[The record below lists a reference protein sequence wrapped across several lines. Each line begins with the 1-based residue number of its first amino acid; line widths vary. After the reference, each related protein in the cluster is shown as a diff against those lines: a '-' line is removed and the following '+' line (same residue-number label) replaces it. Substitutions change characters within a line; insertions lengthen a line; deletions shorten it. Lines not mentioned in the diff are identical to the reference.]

1 MRNFS
6 LANSRPSRGASQE
19 RLFHSIRLAVRLLKY
34 NLTCYILSHPYPL
47 RVVFAVIRRVRP
59 IAVLFGNVVV
69 VTKHCDVREVLDRS
83 GDFNLSDVL
92 GPNMPWGPFL
102 LSLDWRQQHK
112 DERQLLQEVVRPA
125 DVDAIKKKATA
136 KCSELIAA
144 KRTVGELD
152 IVSELCNEIMIGIV
166 HRYFGVPIIDD
177 SNQTMRILG
186 DVGAFILVKPP
197 ADSERANRA
206 YSGMATLTET
216 LTKKVLDQIAAQG
229 QAVGTLQSQ
238 PAQADDLLTRLI
250 KLHCGGGGPG
260 WFNDDWIRRYIT
272 GLAAT
277 AGGTAVRAAAH
288 AIDRLLAYPAGLQ
301 EAQELAAKLQTG
313 GDADAQRRL
322 HQIVYEAL
330 RFRPMVPL
338 LVRYSPRETIL
349 AKGTDRVRTVP
360 AGGTVIAA
368 AIAGMFDPEVFE
380 NPSRFSPNRKL
391 ADYLHFGFGPHAC
404 FGKYVA
410 DIVMVEIIRSLLLL
424 PNLRRAPGSRGKVRH
439 DGAVVTSLWVAFD
452 PATAGAGA
460 TSEGTP
466 P

>member
-1 MRNFS
+1 MSNSS
-6 LANSRPSRGASQE
+6 LGNSHRSRGASRE
-19 RLFHSIRLAVRLLKY
+19 RLFQSVRLAVTILMY
-34 NLTCYILSHPYPL
+34 NLKCYFLSHPYPL
-47 RVVFAVIRRVRP
+47 RLVFAVIRRVRP
-59 IAVLFGNVVV
+59 VAVFGKTVV

-83 GDFNLSDVL
+83 SDFNLSDVL

-102 LSLDWRQQHK
+102 LSIDWRQQHK
-112 DERQLLQEVVRPA
+112 DERQLLQDIVLHA
-125 DVDAIKKKATA
+125 DIDAIKKKVTA
-136 KCSELIAA
+136 RCSELIAA

-152 IVSELCNEIMIGIV
+152 VVSELCNQIMINIV
-166 HRYFGVPIIDD
+166 SCYFGVPIIDGTA
-177 SNQTMRILG
+177 QTMRILG

-216 LTKKVLDQIAAQG
+216 LTKKGLEQTKPQG
-229 QAVGTLQSQ
+229 QEVGTPPSQ
-238 PAQADDLLTRLI
+238 ITQTDDLLTRLI
-250 KLHCGGGGPG
+250 KMRYAGGGPG
-260 WFNDDWIRRYIT
+260 WFNDDWIRRQIT

-277 AGGTAVRAAAH
+277 AGGTAVRAATH

-301 EAQELAAKLQTG
+301 EAQEIAGTLRSG
-313 GDADAQRRL
+313 CDVDAQRRL

-338 LVRYSPRETIL
+338 LVRYSPRETII
-349 AKGTDRVRTVP
+349 AKGTDRARTIS

-368 AIAGMFDPEVFE
+368 AIGGMFDPEVFE
-380 NPSRFSPNRKL
+380 NPSRFSSNRPL

-410 DIVMVEIIRSLLLL
+410 DIVIVEIVRSLLLL
-424 PNLRRAPGSRGKVRH
+424 PNLRRAPGSRGKVRY
-439 DGAVVTSLWVAFD
+439 DGPVVISLCVAFD

-460 TSEGTP
+460 TLEGTP